1 MGGLKVRETCTA
13 NIWGWGTYFLPV
25 PDRGAILSCNG
36 HPLETNWFMAPASPQ
51 VSSASATVKVVVVDS
66 VTAVVSPLLGG
77 QQREGKRCGRAH
89 SPGHDLAS
97 QL

>member
-13 NIWGWGTYFLPV
+13 NIWGWGTSYQFRIEEQSCPV
-25 PDRGAILSCNG
+25 MDT
-36 HPLETNWFMAPASPQ
+36 PLETNWFMAPASPQ